1 MLWVL
6 AALIAAGLT
15 GAWLIPRNT
24 PHKSVAQYINRANAT
39 GTAFAKQ
46 YQDVGNAYRSLTL
59 APQAQAAQAARLRLS
74 AHRLTQ
80 LRVDLQQIPAPPAA
94 RVLRRRL
101 LAFYRRQEQV
111 AYELAGIMAYFPK
124 LIASERPLAPAAAS
138 LRASLAKSKTPK
150 AQAAIL
156 GVYGVAIAA
165 SRDRIAGIHAPALLA
180 PAQAAEVRRLLA
192 TEQSIRE
199 VQHALLSHNREQ
211 LQRGL
216 TKLRDTGSGASAAT
230 RVAILAYN
238 RHVGEIRLLGAK
250 VERERQ
256 RLDNTLN

>member
-1 MLWVL
+1 MLSRVADSLYWL
-6 AALIAAGLT
+6 A
-15 GAWLIPRNT
+15 R
-24 PHKSVAQYINRANAT
+24 YIERANAT

-46 YQDVGNAYRSLTL
+46 YQNVGNAYRSLTV
-59 APQAQAAQAARLRLS
+59 APQGQAAQAARLRLA

-101 LAFYRRQEQV
+101 LTFYRRQEQV
-111 AYELAGIMAYFPK
+111 AYELAGIMGYFPK
-124 LIASERPLAPAAAS
+124 LIAAERPLAPAAAS
-138 LRASLAKSKTPK
+138 LRASLAHAKTPK
-150 AQAAIL
+150 AQAAVL
-156 GVYGVAIAA
+156 AVYADAIAGA
-165 SRDRIAGIHAPALLA
+165 RDRIAGIHAPALLA

-199 VQHALLSHNREQ
+199 VKHALLAHNRKQ
-211 LQRGL
+211 LQSGL

-238 RHVGEIRLLGAK
+238 RHVSEIRRLGAK
-250 VERERQ
+250 VEQERQ
-256 RLDNTLN
+256 RLDTTLK